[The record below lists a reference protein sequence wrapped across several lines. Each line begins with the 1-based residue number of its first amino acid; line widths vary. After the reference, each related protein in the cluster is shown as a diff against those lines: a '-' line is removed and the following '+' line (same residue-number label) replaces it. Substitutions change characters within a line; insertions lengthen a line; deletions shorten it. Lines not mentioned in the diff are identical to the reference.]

1 MSLKKKLTAVSLT
14 VVIALATIIAGAQS
28 APPQPDEAT
37 AVLRYLNQTVAWY
50 RSVLLEQQ
58 LASEPADMVFA
69 ENSRTIALQ
78 VLRLTFEFGH
88 SAATLLQAE
97 AKRNSGDQPPAQ
109 DGAPQSKNLAQ
120 LAAAAQARVKQAQ
133 NDLETLQR
141 QAATAPDKK
150 RQILEDQIA
159 EQHSEIDLAQA
170 RYQTLSSFVDFAN
183 TTGGTSATGLQA
195 KVNELER
202 TVPEARSTKSDTA
215 VSAATPAPVE
225 TKAND
230 QSSNQ
235 APLSA
240 SRTQSYGIVAL
251 ATDLFALSRKLRS
264 QRDALDNTTALRE
277 QVNTIRSP
285 MIARLRQVTQ
295 RGEELSSAE
304 QSTDPKVLADRRKS
318 LDELT
323 AEFKQ
328 LSSVVVPIGKVGILL
343 DAERSNLSQWRSDT
357 ERQYTLELRNLA
369 LRLIIL
375 AIAVGI
381 VFLFSEFW
389 RRATF
394 RYVHDPRRRSQF
406 LLLRRIVVS
415 FTIVIVLLFSFAT
428 ELGSLA
434 TFAGLITA
442 GVALALQNVILSI
455 AAYFFLIGKYGIRV
469 GDRVQI
475 GDVTGDVVDIGLVRL
490 HLLELDTST
499 GDPQPTGRVV
509 VFSNSVVFQPASNFF
524 RQLPG
529 SNFGWH
535 RVSLSLASDV
545 DYHIAKKRISDAVCD
560 VYKDYRQEIERQ
572 HRTLEQNLTIPIAM
586 PEPHTT
592 VRFRDTSL
600 EISVRYPV
608 LLNDVSSIDD
618 QITRA
623 ILAAVG
629 EDPKLKLVGSGNL
642 TIQTVHDVKKK

>member
-1 MSLKKKLTAVSLT
+1 MSLKKKLTAVSLA
-14 VVIALATIIAGAQS
+14 VVFSLAAVIAGAQS
-28 APPQPDEAT
+28 ATPQADDAT

-58 LASEPADMVFA
+58 VASEPADMVFA
-69 ENSRTIALQ
+69 ENSRVIALQ

-97 AKRNSGDQPPAQ
+97 AKQNSGEQTPAP
-109 DGAPQSKNLAQ
+109 DGPPQSRNMAQ
-120 LAAAAQARVKQAQ
+120 LAATAQARVKKAQ
-133 NDLETLQR
+133 SDLAALER
-141 QAATAPDKK
+141 QAETATDKK
-150 RQILEDQIA
+150 RKILEDQIA

-183 TTGGTSATGLQA
+183 TTGGTTATGLQA
-195 KVNELER
+195 KINELER
-202 TVPEARSTKSDTA
+202 TIPEARSTKSDVSVPA
-215 VSAATPAPVE
+215 VVPVPAATKSDE
-225 TKAND
+225 
-230 QSSNQ
+230 QSNNQ
-235 APLSA
+235 AGFSA
-240 SRTQSYGIVAL
+240 SRPQNYGIVAL
-251 ATDLFALSRKLRS
+251 STDLFALSGKLRS
-264 QRDALDNTTALRE
+264 QRDALANTAALRE
-277 QVNTIRSP
+277 QVNSIRSP

-295 RGEELSSAE
+295 RGEQLSSAE
-304 QSTDPKVLADRRKS
+304 QSTDSQVLADRRKS
-318 LDELT
+318 LDDLT

-343 DAERSNLSQWRSDT
+343 DAERSNLAQWHSDT
-357 ERQYTLELRNLA
+357 ERQYKLELRSLA
-369 LRLIIL
+369 LRLTIL
-375 AIAVGI
+375 AIAIGV

-415 FTIVIVLLFSFAT
+415 FTIVFVLLFSFAT

-535 RVSLSLASDV
+535 RITLSLTTDV
-545 DYHIAKKRISDAVCD
+545 DYHEAKKRISDAVCE
-560 VYKDYRQEIERQ
+560 VYNEYRQEIERQ

-618 QITRA
+618 RITRA

-642 TIQTVHDVKKK
+642 TIQTVHDPKKK

>member
-1 MSLKKKLTAVSLT
+1 MSLKKKLTTVSLS
-14 VVIALATIIAGAQS
+14 VVLALVAIIAGAQS
-28 APPQPDEAT
+28 ADPQPDEAT
-37 AVLRYLNQTVAWY
+37 AVLRYLNQTVSWY
-50 RSVLLEQQ
+50 RSVLLQQ
-58 LASEPADMVFA
+58 QIASEPADMVFA

-78 VLRLTFEFGH
+78 VLRLTFDFGH

-97 AKRNSGDQPPAQ
+97 AKRTTVEPPPAQ
-109 DGAPQSKNLAQ
+109 NGTPQSKNLTQ

-133 NDLETLQR
+133 DDLEALQR
-141 QAATAPDKK
+141 QAATATGNK
-150 RQILEDQIA
+150 RQLIEDQMA
-159 EQHSEIDLAQA
+159 EQLSEIDLAQA

-183 TTGGTSATGLQA
+183 STGGTTATGLQA
-195 KVNELER
+195 KINELER
-202 TVPEARSTKSDTA
+202 TVPEARSTKSDSSVPA
-215 VSAATPAPVE
+215 AAPAATLAPAE
-225 TKAND
+225 TKATE
-230 QSSNQ
+230 QSNNQ
-235 APLSA
+235 ASLSN
-240 SRTQSYGIVAL
+240 SRNQNYGIVAL
-251 ATDLFALSRKLRS
+251 ATDLFALSSKLRA
-264 QRDALDNTTALRE
+264 QRDALDNTASLRE
-277 QVNTIRSP
+277 QVNSIRTP
-285 MIARLRQVTQ
+285 MIARLRKVTQ
-295 RGEELSSAE
+295 QGEELSSAA
-304 QSTDPKVLADRRKS
+304 QSTDSKVLADRRKT
-318 LDELT
+318 LDALT
-323 AEFKQ
+323 AQFKE

-343 DAERSNLSQWRSDT
+343 DAQRSNLTQWRNDT
-357 ERQYTLELRNLA
+357 QRQYTLELRSLA
-369 LRLIIL
+369 LRLTIL
-375 AIAVGI
+375 AIAIGV

-415 FTIVIVLLFSFAT
+415 LTIVFVLLFSFAT
-428 ELGSLA
+428 ELSSLA

-535 RVSLSLASDV
+535 RITLSLTSDV
-545 DYHIAKKRISDAVCD
+545 DYHVAKKRISDAVCA
-560 VYKDYRQEIERQ
+560 VFNEYRQEIERQ
-572 HRTLEQNLTIPIAM
+572 HRTLEQSLTIPIAM

-592 VRFRDTSL
+592 VRFRETSL

-618 QITRA
+618 RVTRA

-642 TIQTVHDVKKK
+642 TI